1 MTRRDPALRAAL
13 AACEAIAGGNDSTLF
28 HAARLLPRYR
38 REFFA
43 ASYAAMRVIDDA
55 VDEGFMT
62 QPPADR
68 DVGRLAMTAEV
79 EAWRRQTADG
89 VDEGPLPAAVAE
101 GFRATVG
108 RSDLGPGPWN
118 GLAAAL
124 SEDVA
129 EAAMPDWP
137 AFERYADGATVAPAT
152 VFIYLLAC
160 RHEGGRYHSDLPCP
174 PVYYARD
181 LGVFCYLVHILRDLA
196 KDAGSR
202 GRLVTIPSSTLAE
215 HGLDRD
221 TLADAIAVGEGE
233 RLDRLASDL
242 LARAEAYRRRGRD
255 RMGQLAPHLGTRE
268 RLALE
273 GLVRVYEG
281 LHGDFQSD
289 YTARVAMLPGLEA
302 GHRASAFGDP

>member
-1 MTRRDPALRAAL
+1 MTRRDPSLRAAL
-13 AACEAIAGGNDSTLF
+13 ADCEAIAVRNDSTLF

-38 REFFA
+38 RDFFA

-62 QPPADR
+62 RPPAER
-68 DVGRLAMTAEV
+68 DAGRAAMTAEV

-89 VDEGPLPAAVAE
+89 APDGPLPATVAT

-108 RSDLGPGPWN
+108 RSDLGPGPWD

-129 EAAMPDWP
+129 EAAMQDWP

-160 RHEGGRYHSDLPCP
+160 RYEAGAYRSYLPQP
-174 PVYYARD
+174 PVYYASD

-202 GRLVTIPSSTLAE
+202 GRLVTIPTATLAE
-215 HGLDRD
+215 HGLDRY
-221 TLADAIAVGEGE
+221 TLAEV
-233 RLDRLASDL
+233 
-242 LARAEAYRRRGRD
+242 
-255 RMGQLAPHLGTRE
+255 
-268 RLALE
+268 
-273 GLVRVYEG
+273 
-281 LHGDFQSD
+281 
-289 YTARVAMLPGLEA
+289 VAA
-302 GHRASAFGDP
+302 G